1 MALQVHLIV
10 DALHSVQGHWGQLLQ
25 PEPRCQLSQQQL
37 QNYLAESRHLL
48 LLQLHCLQN
57 HFEQECLHKRSF
69 HVVRQLPQLYLHE
82 HALVSVVLVCE
93 HEKDLAC
100 VDVVEAGDQ
109 VADLVEHEG

>member
-10 DALHSVQGHWGQLLQ
+10 DALHSVQGYWGQLLQ

-57 HFEQECLHKRSF
+57 HYGEEHL
-69 HVVRQLPQLYLHE
+69 HVVQRQLSQLYLHT
-82 HALVSVVLVCE
+82 HAPVSVVLVGE